1 MESMNI
7 RPKISCIVCTYNRQ
21 DFILQCLE
29 ALTHQS
35 LDPKLY
41 EVIVVDNH
49 SNDATA
55 KLVKGFIEN
64 HTDIQT
70 TYMFEGKQ
78 GLSHA
83 RNTGARISQSD
94 ILTYTDDDAIA
105 DSHLLE
111 EVLRVFEQSSLTGCV
126 GGRIDLA
133 LPPNIPW
140 WYSDRLAGYYSSFHL
155 PTTSIKKISKLW
167 ELPYGANFS
176 VAKKAL
182 FEVGGFSK
190 QLGRKGTDFSGGEE
204 TDLAYR
210 IAANGY
216 DLYYN
221 PFAIVTHYI
230 REERINIQHM
240 IKSAKSSAGV
250 WVYMERELMK
260 SNMGIRWDLENM
272 IKDLIKFSFYFGS
285 HPLKKRFQ
293 FYIQALHNYEKVK
306 SKLFQ

>member
-35 LDPKLY
+35 LDTKLY

-70 TYMFEGKQ
+70 TYMFEEKQ

-94 ILTYTDDDAIA
+94 ILTYIDDDAIA

-111 EVLRVFEQSSLTGCV
+111 EVLRVFEQSPLTGCV

-133 LPPNIPW
+133 LPPNTPW

-155 PTTSIKKISKLW
+155 PTTSIKKISEVW
-167 ELPYGANFS
+167 ALPYGANFS
-176 VAKKAL
+176 VAKRAL
-182 FEVGGFSK
+182 FEVGGFSVD
-190 QLGRKGTDFSGGEE
+190 LGRKGRDFSGGEE
-204 TDLAYR
+204 IDLAYR

-216 DLYYN
+216 DVYYS
-221 PFAIVTHYI
+221 PFAKVTHYI
-230 REERINIQHM
+230 REDRMNLKHM
-240 IKSAKSSAGV
+240 VKSARSGAKL
-250 WVYMERELMK
+250 WVHMERDLMK
-260 SNMGIRWDLENM
+260 SNRGVKCDFQNM
-272 IKDLIKFSFYFGS
+272 IKDLIKLLFDFSKGNV
-285 HPLKKRFQ
+285 PRRFQ
-293 FYIQALHNYEKVK
+293 YFLQALHNYEKVK
-306 SKLFQ
+306 SKLRQ